1 MTRFRTLLGTLFF
14 FAIVGAFGASVLGCN
29 PYDPHVVTADAYETC
44 DDLDVC
50 PTGLACLV
58 STLPASAGFT
68 GAFCS
73 TSCNFATDCPQLI
86 ANFDAICVNS
96 LCYIQCPDGGGNC
109 PYGTGCAT
117 FADQDG
123 NAVNLC
129 TP

>member
-1 MTRFRTLLGTLFF
+1 MKRLLGGCFII
-14 FAIVGAFGASVLGCN
+14 AVVGLFGAGVLGCH
-29 PYDPHVVTADAYETC
+29 PLVTANAYESC
-44 DDLDVC
+44 DDTVDTC
-50 PTGLACLV
+50 PGGLACLV

-68 GAFCS
+68 GEFCS

-96 LCYIQCPDGGGNC
+96 LCYIQCPNGGANC

-117 FADQDG
+117 FADQNGD
-123 NAVNLC
+123 AVDLC